1 MYEKNLD
8 RKDSFRKK
16 VQLYNLMIMVGCIG
30 YDSERISP

>member
-8 RKDSFRKK
+8 RKDSFMKK
-16 VQLYNLMIMVGCIG
+16 VQLYNLMIMVGYIG